1 MGNDQ
6 QRAVKGG
13 GPWHDVSTAERTR
26 RRRRAG
32 DRRSDGRTGGWS
44 ALDRDVAG
52 LREELHRQRDLA
64 PEHLFHDIE
73 AMLLALEQQQSKR
86 GFEAIAL
93 MLRRFADQAL
103 SRRPL
108 VLGVLALRLES
119 LAHRLEI
126 IAIYRN

>member
-1 MGNDQ
+1 MANDQ
-6 QRAVKGG
+6 RHAVKKRD
-13 GPWHDVSTAERTR
+13 PWHDVSTAERPR
-26 RRRRAG
+26 RRSRAG
-32 DRRSDGRTGGWS
+32 TRRSDGRNDRWA

-52 LREELHRQRDLA
+52 LREELQRQRDHA
-64 PEHLFHDIE
+64 PEHLVRDIQ
-73 AMLLALEQQQSKR
+73 AMLAALERQQSKR

-103 SRRPL
+103 SRRPR

-126 IAIYRN
+126 IAIYRS